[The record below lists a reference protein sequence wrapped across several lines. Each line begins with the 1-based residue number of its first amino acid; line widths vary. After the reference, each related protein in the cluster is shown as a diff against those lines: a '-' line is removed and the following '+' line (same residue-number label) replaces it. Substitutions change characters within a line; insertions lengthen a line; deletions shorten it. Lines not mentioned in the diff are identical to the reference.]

1 MIIKTDSQ
9 GSLEAINQ
17 SLIKNNNVDIILQ
30 AVGEINKSDVFL
42 AKATKS
48 IIIGFSITPNAEAK
62 DIAKQEKV
70 IIKTYNIIYE
80 LLDELNEVA
89 DLLKEKEEK
98 EKNLKGEAKI
108 LATFIIEKETIYGV
122 KIIKGK
128 INLGDRLELHR
139 NSKLIDKTKLISL
152 KIRAKETNEV
162 KKNQEAGM
170 IFSPQLDIRV
180 GDVIKSIL

>member
-1 MIIKTDSQ
+1 MPKPRIS
-9 GSLEAINQ
+9 
-17 SLIKNNNVDIILQ
+17 
-30 AVGEINKSDVFL
+30 
-42 AKATKS
+42 
-48 IIIGFSITPNAEAK
+48 PNRK
-62 DIAKQEKV
+62 KV

-128 INLGDRLELHR
+128 INLGDKLELHR
-139 NSKLIDKTKLISL
+139 NLKLIDKTKLISL
-152 KIRAKETNEV
+152 KIRAKETTEV

-170 IFSPQLDIRV
+170 IFSPELDIRV